1 MSSQTQSQIKHLES
15 GLKIISKTG
24 NFIIGE
30 KTLLRAIKNKKIK
43 TVLLAKNIPDSSF
56 TKITDMCSKKSIP
69 VMKSTRNNRELGMIC
84 NRPYLVS
91 VLAIIDFGA
100 FSLIKSV

>member
-1 MSSQTQSQIKHLES
+1 MNSQTPSQLKHLES

-24 NFIIGE
+24 KFIIGE
-30 KTLLRAIKNKKIK
+30 KTLLREIKTKKIK
-43 TVLLAKNIPDSSF
+43 IVLLAKNIPDSSF
-56 TKITDMCSKKSIP
+56 IKITDICSKKSIS
-69 VMKSTRNNRELGMIC
+69 VIKSTRNNRELGMIC